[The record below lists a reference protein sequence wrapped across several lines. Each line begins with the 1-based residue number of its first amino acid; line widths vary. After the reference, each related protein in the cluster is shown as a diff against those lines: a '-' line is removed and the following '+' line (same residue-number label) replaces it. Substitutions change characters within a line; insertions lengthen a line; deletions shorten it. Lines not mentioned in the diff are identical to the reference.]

1 MEKSAVERDYYKIF
15 IVGSSGDGK
24 TYSFRNMNPNTTYF
38 INVENKPLPFKNNL
52 KYNIRCNNSQDV
64 LTAIADA
71 AKLPDV
77 TCIVIDSFSAAVDL
91 ALQEA
96 RKTKKGFDVW
106 QQYAEFISMFNTYV
120 KRVQKEVFV
129 TGHYEILNLEGA
141 PEKRIKVKGKEFEG
155 FVEKDYTMVLYTD
168 KRFHDG
174 KKPEYSFILAAEG
187 TSAKCPP
194 DIFGEDILKITN
206 DSNFILDKVLEFVK

>member
-1 MEKSAVERDYYKIF
+1 MSVERDYYKVF
-15 IVGSSGDGK
+15 LVGSSGDGK
-24 TYSFRNMNPNTTYF
+24 TYSFRNMNPDTTFF
-38 INVENKPLPFKNNL
+38 INVENKPLPYKNNY
-52 KYNIRCNNSQDV
+52 KHHVRCNTSQDV
-64 LTAIADA
+64 LNAIVEA
-71 AKLPDV
+71 AKIDYI

-106 QQYAEFISMFNTYV
+106 NEYANFISMFNTYV
-120 KRVQKEVFV
+120 KKVQKEVFV
-129 TGHYEILNLEGA
+129 TGHYEVLNLEGA

-174 KKPEYSFILAAEG
+174 KPDYNFILAAEG

-194 DIFGEDILKITN
+194 DIFSEGVYKVQN
-206 DSNFILDKVLEFVK
+206 DSNLVLNKILEFVK